1 MPNFWL
7 PLNASVMTNLEDSFI
22 ICSLRQFVEGV
33 NFFDV
38 SGEIKKNLLKDY
50 LALTPCEIWRTDFN
64 ILLLNLLNY

>member
-38 SGEIKKNLLKDY
+38 SGEIKKKSPERLSGID
-50 LALTPCEIWRTDFN
+50 TM
-64 ILLLNLLNY
+64 